1 MPELVVGASAAA
13 AFVLLVHLARSR
25 GIPVSFWQW
34 ALSVLAILYWVFVLE
49 TVISFLREGTP
60 KGAVVMGTIL
70 GFVGVV
76 WAALLGRLVFS
87 GRKGVRHA

>member
-1 MPELVVGASAAA
+1 MPELAVGASAAA

-25 GIPVSFWQW
+25 GLTLSGWQW

-49 TVISFLREGTP
+49 TVLSFLREGTP

-76 WAALLGRLVFS
+76 WVVLLGRLVFS
-87 GRKGVRHA
+87 RRKGVKHA

>member
-13 AFVLLVHLARSR
+13 ALVLLVHLARSR
-25 GIPVSFWQW
+25 GIPVSFGQW

-76 WAALLGRLVFS
+76 WVVLLGRLVFS
-87 GRKGVRHA
+87 GRKGAKHA